1 MGWIQDIVNP
11 KERQWEEFYRNRWQH
26 DDVIRSTHGVNCTG
40 GCSWAIYVK
49 DGVITWEMQ
58 QVDYPLLEPNLPPYE
73 PRGCQRGISASW
85 YVYSPIRVKYPYGR
99 GALIDAWRE
108 AKARHSNP
116 VEAWGS
122 IVEDE
127 TRRGRFQ
134 KARGKGGFRRVS
146 WEEVL
151 ELIAAACLY
160 TAKKWGPDRVFGFSP
175 IPAMSYLSYGA
186 GSRFLQLFGG
196 VNMSFYDWY
205 ADLPNAFPEVWGDQ
219 TDVCES
225 ADWYNSKYIVAMGS
239 NPNMTRTP
247 DVHFISEARH
257 EGAKFVVIAPDLSQ
271 VAKYSDWWIPVKPG
285 TDTALWMAVNHVIL
299 KEFYVDRQVP
309 YFVDYVSRY
318 TDGPFLV
325 QLTPNEDG
333 SYQAGQLLRANR
345 LERYAD
351 EDNGEWKLLML
362 DKKSGQPKMPKGTV
376 GFRWKTKKGNWN
388 LKLEDGLD
396 NSPIEP
402 TLSFF
407 EQHDEVLQVAYHEFA
422 ENKTHLRGVPVRYI
436 ETKDGRVPVTTVFD
450 LLIAQFGV
458 GRSPSPSPGQAL
470 PGDYAASYDD
480 LSPYTPAWQEQ
491 YTGIGRD
498 TVIRLAREFA
508 SNAEATNGRSMVIIG
523 ASINHWYNNNLAYRA
538 PITALILCGCCGR
551 NGGGMNHYV
560 GQEKLTLIAPWVSF
574 AFANDWGVVPRRQ
587 QSPTWHY
594 VNSDQWRYE
603 GDFSDYAPVPPKTKW
618 AKGHAMDLE
627 TMAVRLGWMPFYPQ
641 FDRNPLE
648 VLRQAE
654 ASGAQTAE
662 EIANFTA
669 QQLNDGKLRFAVEDP
684 DSPENWPRVWFIWRG
699 NAMASSAKGAEF
711 FQRHYLGTHDNIVAE
726 EHAKG
731 KVKTVVFREPAP
743 RGKFDLVV
751 DLNFRMDS
759 SALYSDI
766 VLPAAFWYEKN
777 DLNTTDLHSFVHP
790 LGEAVP
796 PVWEARTDYEIFKA
810 FARVVSEMSTLAFP
824 EPRRDL
830 VATPL
835 AHDTPDELAQTEP
848 LDWARGECE
857 PIPGK
862 TMPHF
867 RVVERDYANLY
878 NRFISLGPN
887 ARQDGFSGNGVHVPA
902 QEFYDQLLASPVGG
916 SPDPRL
922 TRCVEWDGNKYPS
935 LENALDAANVLL
947 HLAPETNGAVTYA
960 AFKHEE
966 EVTGLPLVDLAEGVR
981 DVRMTFHDLTRQVRR
996 TLISPCWTGNVND
1009 GRAYAAWCLNVERLI
1024 PWRTL
1029 TGRQQFYIDHL
1040 YYLDFGEHLPT
1051 FKPRLDPRNTGD
1063 IVKSPVDD
1071 KSLVLNYITP
1081 HGKWNI
1087 HSTYKDNHR
1096 MLTLSRGMDPIWI
1109 NDKDAEK
1116 IGLNDN
1122 DWVEVYNDNGV
1133 VVTRANVSARVQPG
1147 MCLYYHAVERT
1158 IYIPKS
1164 QVRGGKRAGGHN
1176 SLTRTRINPVELA
1189 GGYAQ
1194 FTYGFNYWGPIGIFT
1209 RDTYCVVR
1217 KLEKLEW

>member
-1 MGWIQDIVNP
+1 MGWIQDLIKP
-11 KERQWEEFYRNRWQH
+11 QARQWEEFYRNRWQH
-26 DDVIRSTHGVNCTG
+26 DNIVRSTHGVNCTG

-58 QVDYPLLEPNLPPYE
+58 QVDYPLLEPHLPPYE

-85 YVYSPIRVKYPYGR
+85 YVYSPIRVKYPYAR
-99 GALIDAWRE
+99 GPLIDLWRQ
-108 AKARHSNP
+108 AKAQHENP
-116 VEAWGS
+116 VEAWAS

-127 TRRGRFQ
+127 SKRSRFQ
-134 KARGKGGFRRVS
+134 RARGKGGFRRVA
-146 WEEVL
+146 WDEVL
-151 ELIAAACLY
+151 ELIAASCLY
-160 TAKKWGPDRVFGFSP
+160 TAKKYGPDRVFGFSP

-205 ADLPNAFPEVWGDQ
+205 ADLPNAFPEIWGDQ

-225 ADWYNSKYIVAMGS
+225 ADWYNAKYIVAMGS

-271 VAKYSDWWIPVKPG
+271 VAKYSDWWIPVRPG

-299 KEFYVDRQVP
+299 QEYYVERQVP
-309 YFVDYVSRY
+309 YFVDYVTRY

-325 QLTPNEDG
+325 ELHANEDG

-345 LERYAD
+345 LARYAD
-351 EDNGEWKLLML
+351 EENGDWKLLMI
-362 DKKSGQPKMPKGTV
+362 DEASGQPKMPMGTV
-376 GFRWKTKKGNWN
+376 GFRWQTEKGQWN
-388 LKLEDGLD
+388 LKLEDGQD
-396 NSPIEP
+396 GSPISP

-407 EQHDEVLQVAYHEFA
+407 DQHDDVLPVAYHEFA
-422 ENKTHLRGVPVRYI
+422 ENQTLRRGVPVRYI
-436 ETKDGRVPVTTVFD
+436 ETSEGRVAVATAFD
-450 LLIAQFGV
+450 LLMAQFGV
-458 GRSPSPSPGQAL
+458 GRGLS
-470 PGDYAASYDD
+470 GDYATSYDD
-480 LSPYTPAWQEQ
+480 NHPYTPAWQEQ

-508 SNAEATNGRSMVIIG
+508 GTAEATQGRSMVIVG

-538 PITALILCGCCGR
+538 PITSLILCGCCGK

-560 GQEKLTLIAPWVSF
+560 GQEKLTLVAPWSSF

-603 GDFSDYAPVPPKTKW
+603 GDFTDYAPVPPQTKW

-627 TMAVRLGWMPFYPQ
+627 TMAVRLGWMPYYPQ
-641 FDRNPLE
+641 FNRNPLQ
-648 VLRQAE
+648 VLAE
-654 ASGAQTAE
+654 AEAAGAKTGEQVAQW
-662 EIANFTA
+662 TA
-669 QQLNDGKLRFAVEDP
+669 QQLKDGKLDFAVHDP
-684 DSPENWPRVWFIWRG
+684 DAEENWPRVWFIWRG

-731 KVKTVVFREPAP
+731 KVKTVTFREPAP

-790 LGEAVP
+790 LSQAVP
-796 PVWEARTDYEIFKA
+796 PVWEAKTDYEIFKA
-810 FARVVSEMSTLAFP
+810 FARKVSEMAPRVFP
-824 EPRRDL
+824 QPVRDL
-830 VATPL
+830 VAVPL
-835 AHDTPDELAQTEP
+835 MHDTSDELAQTEP
-848 LDWARGECE
+848 LDWAAGECD

-867 RVVERDYANLY
+867 KVVERDYANLY
-878 NRFISLGPN
+878 NKFISLGPV
-887 ARQDGFSGNGVHVPA
+887 AREKGFSGNGVHVPA
-902 QEFYDQLLASPVGG
+902 KAQYDELLRNPVGG
-916 SPDPRL
+916 SPDPRHL
-922 TRCVEWDGNKYPS
+922 RCVQWNGHKYPS
-935 LENALDAANVLL
+935 LEDALDAANALL
-947 HLAPETNGAVTYA
+947 YLAPETNGAVTYA
-960 AFKHEE
+960 AFEHEE
-966 EVTGLPLVDLAEGVR
+966 EVTGVPLTDLAEGVR

-1029 TGRQQFYIDHL
+1029 TGRQQFYVDHL

-1051 FKPRLDPRNTGD
+1051 FKPKLNPRLTGD
-1063 IVKSPVDD
+1063 IVNSPVDD
-1071 KSLVLNYITP
+1071 SCLVLNYITP

-1133 VVTRANVSARVQPG
+1133 VVTRANVSARVQSG

-1164 QVRGGKRAGGHN
+1164 QVRGGKRGGGHN
-1176 SLTRTRINPVELA
+1176 SLTRTRINPLQLA

-1194 FTYGFNYWGPIGIFT
+1194 FTYAFNYWGPIGIFT
-1209 RDTYCVVR
+1209 RDTYCVVK
-1217 KLEKLEW
+1217 KLEKVEW